1 MVFMQLTQ
9 VPLVSFRQKLTE
21 VVMVMMEKIWL
32 TSWYGKYPIL
42 FTEFYRRSQVV
53 QDFFHQE

>member
-21 VVMVMMEKIWL
+21 VVMVMMEKIRL

-42 FTEFYRRSQVV
+42 FTEFYRSQVV